1 MEIKTMSEI
10 NEIVT
15 RLKKLRKLGFSKKQT
30 FKILQDLDLPFPM
43 HMYITGNWSALG
55 L

>member
-1 MEIKTMSEI
+1 MSEKI
-10 NEIVT
+10 NEIVI
-15 RLKKLRKLGFSKKQT
+15 RLRKLKKLGFSKKQT

>member
-1 MEIKTMSEI
+1 MSEKI
-10 NEIVT
+10 NEIVI
-15 RLKKLRKLGFSKKQT
+15 RLRKLRKLGFSKKQT

>member
-1 MEIKTMSEI
+1 MSKI
-10 NEIVT
+10 NEIVN

-30 FKILQDLDLPFPM
+30 FKIFQDLDLPFPM
-43 HMYITGNWSALG
+43 HMYIAGNWSALG

>member
-1 MEIKTMSEI
+1 MSEEI
-10 NEIVT
+10 NQIVI

-30 FKILQDLDLPFPM
+30 FKILEDLSLPFPV